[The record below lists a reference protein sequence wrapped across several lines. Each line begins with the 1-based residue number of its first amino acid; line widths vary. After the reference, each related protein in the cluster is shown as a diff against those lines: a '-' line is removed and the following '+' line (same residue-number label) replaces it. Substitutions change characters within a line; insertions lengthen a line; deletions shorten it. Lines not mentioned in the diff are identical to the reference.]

1 MASYIKAPLGPDGI
15 VVMRG
20 ALVKVEDRASA
31 TEVVHGDTD
40 ILLEKAREGWPELE
54 WQAEKVSATK
64 SIVKGDAKPK
74 VKGDAKRKR

>member
-20 ALVKVEDRASA
+20 KLEKVESRGSA

-54 WQAEKVSATK
+54 WHAQKVSATK
-64 SIVKGDAKPK
+64 SIVKGD
-74 VKGDAKRKR
+74 VKRKR